1 MKVISVL
8 NQKGGV
14 AKTTSVYNISAVLAK
29 KGYRVLMIDNDGQ
42 ASLTLSCGI
51 DPRQLKHSMIDV
63 YLKTSKIKDCIVATK
78 VDNLDLAP
86 ADIRLSSQETKI
98 FNEIQRESI
107 LKNALRGI
115 NRVYDYVLIDNPPHL
130 GIINVNSLISSDFII
145 VPCEATPMSTYAMDD
160 MAETIESMK
169 EFNPSLKMLGVIV
182 TRYNK
187 IAKVQQ
193 KELNYLENN
202 YNVLGIIK
210 RSTEAEKPLEE
221 GVPAVVFDEKTDV
234 AKQYLEVTNKII
246 DLMGEEK

>member
-1 MKVISVL
+1 
-8 NQKGGV
+8 
-14 AKTTSVYNISAVLAK
+14 
-29 KGYRVLMIDNDGQ
+29 
-42 ASLTLSCGI
+42 
-51 DPRQLKHSMIDV
+51 
-63 YLKTSKIKDCIVATK
+63 
-78 VDNLDLAP
+78 
-86 ADIRLSSQETKI
+86 
-98 FNEIQRESI
+98 
-107 LKNALRGI
+107 
-115 NRVYDYVLIDNPPHL
+115 
-130 GIINVNSLISSDFII
+130 
-145 VPCEATPMSTYAMDD
+145 
-160 MAETIESMK
+160 MK

-202 YNVLGIIK
+202 YSVLGIIK